1 MRRGRAGVG
10 VPLVLPMTVHFA
22 NRRMHYWVSAAIALP
37 VLVVLSTGLLLQLK
51 KQIPWV
57 QPVEHKGSG
66 KVPVV
71 PLDQIGRAATQSGD
85 ASPVAW
91 EQIDRIDVRPGKG
104 IAKVI
109 LESGVEVQVDTT
121 DGRVLSREVRRS
133 DWIESLH
140 DGSFFGGDTGK
151 LGVFLPS
158 AVGLLVL
165 WISGIWMFVLPW
177 VVRARKRRRT
187 ATREG

>member
-1 MRRGRAGVG
+1 
-10 VPLVLPMTVHFA
+10 MTVHFA

-57 QPVEHKGSG
+57 QPVERKGSG
-66 KVPVV
+66 KAPVV
-71 PLDQIGRAATQSGD
+71 PLDQIARVATESGD

-109 LESGVEVQVDTT
+109 LDSGVEVQVDTT

-140 DGSFFGGDTGK
+140 DGSFFGGDIGK

-158 AVGLLVL
+158 AVGLLLL
-165 WISGIWMFVLPW
+165 WASGIWMFVLPW
-177 VVRARKRRRT
+177 VVRARKRRRG
-187 ATREG
+187 AAARG